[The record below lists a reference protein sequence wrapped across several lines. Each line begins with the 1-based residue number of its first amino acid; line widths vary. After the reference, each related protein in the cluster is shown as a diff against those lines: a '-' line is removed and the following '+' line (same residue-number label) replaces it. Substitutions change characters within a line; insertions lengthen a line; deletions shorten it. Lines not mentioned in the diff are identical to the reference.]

1 MELLEESD
9 VPSPLVAKFLTQK
22 EKEKES
28 DPDVPHEMIKLFL
41 ETIEG
46 FIKQVEKNTTMTV
59 VSIKK
64 KLFGWIKRGG
74 AFFRSARTCDTL
86 TAQIQRAKERNE
98 LLAAMREWIAQP
110 NHTFANEWDRAD
122 T

>member
-1 MELLEESD
+1 MICLIFSKTLYKNGEMELLEESD

-22 EKEKES
+22 EKEKET
-28 DPDVPHEMIKLFL
+28 DPDVPYEMIKLFL

-74 AFFRSARTCDTL
+74 AFFRLAHTCDTL
-86 TAQIQRAKERNE
+86 TAQIQKAKERNE
-98 LLAAMREWIAQP
+98 LLAAMRE
-110 NHTFANEWDRAD
+110 
-122 T
+122 